1 MFEFS
6 SKYIF
11 ERNRNYENIYK
22 IRSQKIEGIENFV
35 TNLSVNNNDISTKEN
50 QCPLVVKL
58 LKSKVSVLEK

>member
-11 ERNRNYENIYK
+11 ERNRNY
-22 IRSQKIEGIENFV
+22 GIENFV